1 MSGEGINLEE
11 EMKKPSE
18 VLVVGSTREKWVQM
32 RCAVPDKTSFAASI
46 EEAIEILQQFEAR

>member
-46 EEAIEILQQFEAR
+46 E